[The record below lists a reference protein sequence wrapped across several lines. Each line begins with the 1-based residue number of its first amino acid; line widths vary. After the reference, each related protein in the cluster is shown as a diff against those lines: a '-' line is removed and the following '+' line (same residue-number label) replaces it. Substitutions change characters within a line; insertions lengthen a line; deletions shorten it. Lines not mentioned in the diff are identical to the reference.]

1 MPTSSRNKIELV
13 IFDWDGTICD
23 SIGKIVTAFIQ
34 TAMQLDFEVLSRSK
48 ISEIIGL
55 KLKDAIGLLYPS
67 ATMNQI
73 TEFSSLYSKNY
84 RLTAAPVLYPGIRDL
99 LVDLVKNDISLC
111 IATGK
116 SSGGLDRDLRSCN
129 LSSFFKKLK
138 TPFSILWNDGPKLKK
153 LNHEL
158 KKNNLAP
165 SELGKGR
172 NVWYCIGMCIAR
184 DSARSVALHDCDI
197 KTYDRRM
204 LAKLFYPVVNP
215 LFNFEFCK
223 GYYPRVANDK
233 MNGRVARLLVFPLLT
248 ALEKTIG
255 KSEYLEF
262 MKSFKY
268 PLAGEFSF
276 RRNVLPELR
285 ISSDWG
291 IEVGILSEMQRSF
304 SPQNIC
310 QVDLADTY
318 DHKHQVLSLDDET
331 KGLSRMS
338 IDIIKTFIKKLATQ
352 GNTFSREK
360 FRSLKATYYRSALDL
375 IDIYRSDAMMNGLK
389 FDSHTE
395 EQAVELFAMN
405 IMKAGEAFI
414 LNPMDTPFIPTW
426 SRVKS
431 AIPDFLGRLEKVV
444 NDDNK
449 KYS

>member
-1 MPTSSRNKIELV
+1 MSDFSQNGIISTLHDFGTKSTNEIEKDLLKFSKERKMEL
-13 IFDWDGTICD
+13 ILPCLFSELEG
-23 SIGKIVTAFIQ
+23 SALPKIVEEISKTKY
-34 TAMQLDFEVLSRSK
+34 LDHV
-48 ISEIIGL
+48 
-55 KLKDAIGLLYPS
+55 
-67 ATMNQI
+67 
-73 TEFSSLYSKNY
+73 
-84 RLTAAPVLYPGIRDL
+84 V
-99 LVDLVKNDISLC
+99 V
-111 IATGK
+111 
-116 SSGGLDRDLRSCN
+116 GLDKANEKQARTAWK
-129 LSSFFKKLK
+129 FFKKLK
-138 TPFSILWNDGPKLKK
+138 VPFTILWNDGPALKK
-153 LNHEL
+153 LDREL
-158 KKNNLAP
+158 KKKDLAP
-165 SELGKGR
+165 SEFGKGR
-172 NVWYCIGMCIAR
+172 NVWYCIGMSIAR
-184 DSARSVALHDCDI
+184 DTARSVALHDCDI

-223 GYYPRVANDK
+223 GYYPRVANQK
-233 MNGRVARLLVFPLLT
+233 MNGRVARLLVFPLLN

-255 KSEYLEF
+255 KSNYLNF

-318 DHKHQVLSLDDET
+318 DHKHQILSIDDET

-352 GNTFSREK
+352 GNSFSREK

-375 IDIYRSDAMMNGLK
+375 IDIYRSDADMNGLK

-395 EQAVELFAMN
+395 EKAVELFAAN
-405 IMKAGEAFI
+405 IMKAGEAFY

-431 AIPDFLGRLEKVV
+431 AIPNFLKRLKDEV

>member
-1 MPTSSRNKIELV
+1 MSEFSQNGIISTLHDFGTKSTAEIEKELLSFSGQRKMEL
-13 IFDWDGTICD
+13 ILPCLYSELEG
-23 SIGKIVTAFIQ
+23 SALPKIVKEISKTKY
-34 TAMQLDFEVLSRSK
+34 LDH
-48 ISEIIGL
+48 II
-55 KLKDAIGLLYPS
+55 
-67 ATMNQI
+67 
-73 TEFSSLYSKNY
+73 
-84 RLTAAPVLYPGIRDL
+84 V
-99 LVDLVKNDISLC
+99 
-111 IATGK
+111 
-116 SSGGLDRDLRSCN
+116 GLDKANSKQAKKAWK
-129 LSSFFKKLK
+129 FFKKLN
-138 TPFSILWNDGPKLKK
+138 TPFSILWNDGPSMKK
-153 LNHEL
+153 LDQEL
-158 KKNNLAP
+158 KKKDLAP

-172 NVWYCIGMCIAR
+172 NVWYCLGMCIAR

-204 LAKLFYPVVNP
+204 LAKLLYPVVNP
-215 LFNFEFCK
+215 TFNFEFCK
-223 GYYPRVANDK
+223 GFYPRIADNK

-310 QVDLADTY
+310 QVDLADIY
-318 DHKHQVLSLDDET
+318 DHKHQILSIDDET

-375 IDIYRSDAMMNGLK
+375 IDIYRSDAEMNGLK
-389 FDSHTE
+389 LDTHTE
-395 EQAVELFAMN
+395 EKTVELFARN

-426 SRVKS
+426 SRIKS
-431 AIPDFLGRLEKVV
+431 AIPDFLKRLKNAV
-444 NDDNK
+444 NEDNK
-449 KYS
+449 KFS

>member
-1 MPTSSRNKIELV
+1 MSDFSQNGIISTLHDFGTKSTEVIEKELLKFSKERKMEL
-13 IFDWDGTICD
+13 ILPCLYSELEGTALPN
-23 SIGKIVTAFIQ
+23 IVKEI
-34 TAMQLDFEVLSRSK
+34 SK
-48 ISEIIGL
+48 TKYLNHIIIGL
-55 KLKDAIGLLYPS
+55 
-67 ATMNQI
+67 
-73 TEFSSLYSKNY
+73 
-84 RLTAAPVLYPGIRDL
+84 
-99 LVDLVKNDISLC
+99 
-111 IATGK
+111 
-116 SSGGLDRDLRSCN
+116 DRAN
-129 LSSFFKKLK
+129 KIQAKKAWKFFKKLN
-138 TPFSILWNDGPKLKK
+138 TPFTILWNDGPELKK
-153 LNHEL
+153 LDKEL
-158 KKNNLAP
+158 KKIDLAP
-165 SELGKGR
+165 SDLGKGR
-172 NVWYCIGMCIAR
+172 NVWYCIGMSIAR

-223 GYYPRVANDK
+223 GYYPRVANNK

-255 KSEYLEF
+255 KSDYLNF

-318 DHKHQVLSLDDET
+318 DHKHQVLSIDDES

-352 GNTFSREK
+352 GNSFSREK
-360 FRSLKATYYRSALDL
+360 FRTLKATYYRSALDL
-375 IDIYRSDAMMNGLK
+375 IDIYRTDADMNGLK
-389 FDSHTE
+389 FDSHSE
-395 EQAVELFAMN
+395 EEAVELFAIN

-431 AIPDFLGRLEKVV
+431 AIPNFLKRLEQVV
-444 NDDNK
+444 NEDNK
-449 KYS
+449 KYR

>member
-1 MPTSSRNKIELV
+1 MSDFSQNGIISTLHDFGTKTTSEIEKELLSFSKQRKMEL
-13 IFDWDGTICD
+13 ILPCLYSELEGTALP
-23 SIGKIVTAFIQ
+23 KIVKEISKTKY
-34 TAMQLDFEVLSRSK
+34 LDH
-48 ISEIIGL
+48 II
-55 KLKDAIGLLYPS
+55 
-67 ATMNQI
+67 
-73 TEFSSLYSKNY
+73 
-84 RLTAAPVLYPGIRDL
+84 V
-99 LVDLVKNDISLC
+99 
-111 IATGK
+111 
-116 SSGGLDRDLRSCN
+116 GLDKANSKQAKKAWK
-129 LSSFFKKLK
+129 FFKKLNM
-138 TPFSILWNDGPKLKK
+138 PFSILWNDGPALKK
-153 LNHEL
+153 LDQEL
-158 KKNNLAP
+158 KKKDLAP
-165 SELGKGR
+165 NELGKGR
-172 NVWYCIGMCIAR
+172 NVWYCLGMCIAR

-215 LFNFEFCK
+215 TFNFEFCK
-223 GYYPRVANDK
+223 GYYPRIAENK

-255 KSEYLEF
+255 KSDYLEF

-310 QVDLADTY
+310 QVDLADKY
-318 DHKHQVLSLDDET
+318 DHKHQILSIDDET

-375 IDIYRSDAMMNGLK
+375 IDIYRSDAAMNGLEL
-389 FDSHTE
+389 DSHTE
-395 EQAVELFAMN
+395 EKAVELFAIN

-414 LNPMDTPFIPTW
+414 QNPMDTPFIPTW

-449 KYS
+449 KHS

>member
-1 MPTSSRNKIELV
+1 MSDFSQNGVISTLHDFNTKSTSVIENELSKFSKQRKMEL
-13 IFDWDGTICD
+13 ILPCLYSELEGEALP
-23 SIGKIVTAFIQ
+23 KIVEEISKTKY
-34 TAMQLDFEVLSRSK
+34 LDH
-48 ISEIIGL
+48 IIIGL
-55 KLKDAIGLLYPS
+55 
-67 ATMNQI
+67 
-73 TEFSSLYSKNY
+73 
-84 RLTAAPVLYPGIRDL
+84 
-99 LVDLVKNDISLC
+99 
-111 IATGK
+111 
-116 SSGGLDRDLRSCN
+116 DRAN
-129 LSSFFKKLK
+129 ETQAKKAWKFFKKLK
-138 TPFSILWNDGPKLKK
+138 TSFTILWNDGPSLKK
-153 LNHEL
+153 LDQEL

-165 SELGKGR
+165 NELGKGR

-223 GYYPRVANDK
+223 GYYPRVANEK

-255 KSEYLEF
+255 KSDYLEF

-318 DHKHQVLSLDDET
+318 DHKHQVLSIDDET

-375 IDIYRSDAMMNGLK
+375 IDIYRNDAVMNGLK

-395 EQAVELFAMN
+395 EKAVELFAMN

-449 KYS
+449 KYY

>member
-1 MPTSSRNKIELV
+1 MS
-13 IFDWDGTICD
+13 
-23 SIGKIVTAFIQ
+23 
-34 TAMQLDFEVLSRSK
+34 
-48 ISEIIGL
+48 
-55 KLKDAIGLLYPS
+55 
-67 ATMNQI
+67 
-73 TEFSSLYSKNY
+73 
-84 RLTAAPVLYPGIRDL
+84 
-99 LVDLVKNDISLC
+99 
-111 IATGK
+111 
-116 SSGGLDRDLRSCN
+116 
-129 LSSFFKKLK
+129 
-138 TPFSILWNDGPKLKK
+138 
-153 LNHEL
+153 
-158 KKNNLAP
+158 
-165 SELGKGR
+165 
-172 NVWYCIGMCIAR
+172 IAR
-184 DSARSVALHDCDI
+184 DTARSVALHDCDI

-223 GYYPRVANDK
+223 GYYPRVANNK

-248 ALEKTIG
+248 ALERTIG
-255 KSEYLEF
+255 KSDYLEF

-276 RRNVLPELR
+276 RRNILPELR

-318 DHKHQVLSLDDET
+318 DHKHQVLSIDDET

-352 GNTFSREK
+352 GNSFSREK

-375 IDIYRSDAMMNGLK
+375 IDIYRSDADMNGLQ

-395 EQAVELFAMN
+395 EKAVELFAEN
-405 IMKAGEAFI
+405 IMKAGESFI

-431 AIPDFLGRLEKVV
+431 AIPNFLKKLEETV
-444 NDDNK
+444 NEDNK

>member
-1 MPTSSRNKIELV
+1 MS
-13 IFDWDGTICD
+13 
-23 SIGKIVTAFIQ
+23 
-34 TAMQLDFEVLSRSK
+34 
-48 ISEIIGL
+48 
-55 KLKDAIGLLYPS
+55 
-67 ATMNQI
+67 
-73 TEFSSLYSKNY
+73 EFSQNGIISTLHDFGTRSTNEIEKDLLKFSKERKMELILPCLYSELEGSALPNI
-84 RLTAAPVLYPGIRDL
+84 VEE
-99 LVDLVKNDISLC
+99 ISKTKYLDH
-111 IATGK
+111 IIV
-116 SSGGLDRDLRSCN
+116 GLDKAN
-129 LSSFFKKLK
+129 EKQAQKAWKFFKKLK
-138 TPFSILWNDGPKLKK
+138 TPFSILWNDGPGLKNLDQQLKK
-153 LNHEL
+153 
-158 KKNNLAP
+158 KDLAP
-165 SELGKGR
+165 NELGKGR
-172 NVWYCIGMCIAR
+172 NVWYCLGMSIAR
-184 DSARSVALHDCDI
+184 DTARSVALHDCDI

-223 GYYPRVANDK
+223 GYYPRVADNK

-255 KSEYLEF
+255 KSDYLEF

-318 DHKHQVLSLDDET
+318 DHKHQVLSIDDET

-352 GNTFSREK
+352 GNSFSREK

-375 IDIYRSDAMMNGLK
+375 IDIYRSDADMNGLQ

-395 EQAVELFAMN
+395 EKAVELFAEN
-405 IMKAGEAFI
+405 IMKAGESFV

-431 AIPDFLGRLEKVV
+431 AIPNFLTRLRETV
-444 NDDNK
+444 NEDNK
-449 KYS
+449 KYR